1 LKEMENLCELVL
13 RALRSSGRLNGED
26 TYESLRTA

>member
-13 RALRSSGRLNGED
+13 RALRSSGRAIGEEP
-26 TYESLRTA
+26 YESLRTA